1 MKRIFLLVAI
11 IATLCLT
18 GCGSLGD
25 KEIKNNFIKEVEG
38 LKAYYM
44 EGTLNLTNNDDNY
57 EYDVE
62 VSYQKDDKYKVSL
75 KNKANDYEQIILK
88 NADGVYVITPSLNKS
103 FKFQSDWPN
112 NNSQSYLLH
121 SVAKDLKDDSAYKFT
136 QKDKDYVFTTKTNY
150 PNNPKYVKQ
159 NIILDKD
166 QNLKKVEVQDDK
178 GVTFIEFTV
187 KNLDKKANFTDSQFS
202 LDEIT
207 KGFETTEE
215 DTNEENQNEANTNT
229 SKEPTQNTSEEQN
242 QSTENET
249 NDNQSRAQDNTGTT
263 KEESPT
269 NNDSSSNTS
278 TNQKVEQNTSS
289 DSQTNQNT
297 TNTNTNTN
305 NNTTTNNQASSE
317 TSKVDENVFPL
328 YLPTNTTLSD
338 KEVIETTTGERVIM
352 TFSGDNPFIL
362 VQETVKPAE
371 NLEIIPTYGEP
382 FMLIDTVGSLT
393 DTSYTWTSNGVE
405 YYIVSDQMDQGELLE
420 VAKSINVVSTINE
433 K

>member
-1 MKRIFLLVAI
+1 MKRLFITVAI

-25 KEIKNNFIKEVEG
+25 KEIKDNFIKEVEG

-44 EGTLNLTNNDDNY
+44 EGNLKLTNNDDTY

-75 KNKANDYEQIILK
+75 TNKANDYEQIILK
-88 NADGVYVITPSLNKS
+88 NSDEVYVITPSLNKS

-112 NNSQSYLLH
+112 NNSQSYLLN

-136 QKDKDYVFTTKTNY
+136 QKDGDYVFTTKTNY
-150 PNNPKYVKQ
+150 PNNPTYVKQ
-159 NIILDKD
+159 NIVLDKD
-166 QNLKKVEVQDDK
+166 YNLKKVEVQDEE
-178 GVTFIEFTV
+178 GVTYIEFNVTS
-187 KNLDKKANFTDSQFS
+187 LDKKASFNDDQFS
-202 LDEIT
+202 LEAIT
-207 KGFETTEE
+207 KDFETTE
-215 DTNEENQNEANTNT
+215 DNNANNNEENVDENSNTQNDENTESTGANDDSTDGISSGENSNTQNEAT
-229 SKEPTQNTSEEQN
+229 
-242 QSTENET
+242 TE
-249 NDNQSRAQDNTGTT
+249 
-263 KEESPT
+263 
-269 NNDSSSNTS
+269 
-278 TNQKVEQNTSS
+278 
-289 DSQTNQNT
+289 DSQNSADNENVN

-305 NNTTTNNQASSE
+305 ENTNTNTNSSNTATYE
-317 TSKVDENVFPL
+317 SSKVDENVFPL
-328 YLPTNTTLSD
+328 YLPTNTSLSD
-338 KEVIETTTGERVIM
+338 KEVIQTSDGERVIM

-362 VQETVKPAE
+362 VQETVKPASE
-371 NLEIIPTYGEP
+371 LEIIPTYGEP

-393 DTSYTWTSNGVE
+393 DTSYTWTSNGIE